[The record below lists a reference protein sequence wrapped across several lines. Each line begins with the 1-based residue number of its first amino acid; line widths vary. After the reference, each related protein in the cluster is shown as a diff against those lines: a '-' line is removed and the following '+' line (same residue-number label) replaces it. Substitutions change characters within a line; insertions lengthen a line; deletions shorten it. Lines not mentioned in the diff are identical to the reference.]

1 MDDVTAT
8 QAASLLGLSER
19 TIRRRIAAGQLPA
32 RRVAPN
38 RFAIKVQDL
47 PLQRSYADLAAHL
60 EALERRV
67 AALELRQQALLMVR
81 PTAPAAVATP
91 MALAPAAAPVAAE
104 SEASLGQL
112 HALLAELA
120 RETERLAPLL
130 GTTEAAGANTAS
142 AESDTGTSGRES
154 LRPMRRGGGRQ
165 RA

>member
-47 PLQRSYADLAAHL
+47 PLHHGFADLASRL

-67 AALELRQQALLMVR
+67 ATLELRQQVPLAQR
-81 PTAPAAVATP
+81 PAVPMESLAQATATAPEGD
-91 MALAPAAAPVAAE
+91 M
-104 SEASLGQL
+104 SLGQL

-130 GTTEAAGANTAS
+130 GVADATGTGTE
-142 AESDTGTSGRES
+142 TGTSGRDR
-154 LRPMRRGGGRQ
+154 LRPVRRSRGGGQ
-165 RA
+165 QA

>member
-32 RRVAPN
+32 RRVASN

-47 PLQRSYADLAAHL
+47 PLRHGVADLTSGL

-67 AALELRQQALLMVR
+67 MALELWQRAALMQQSSAR
-81 PTAPAAVATP
+81 
-91 MALAPAAAPVAAE
+91 AAANVQASSSHAE
-104 SEASLGQL
+104 GDASLGQL

-120 RETERLAPLL
+120 RETERLAPQL
-130 GTTEAAGANTAS
+130 GTTAAAGAETETEPS
-142 AESDTGTSGRES
+142 SREH
-154 LRPMRRGGGRQ
+154 LRPVRHSHGGRQ
-165 RA
+165 RAQGE

>member
-1 MDDVTAT
+1 MEDVTAT

-19 TIRRRIAAGQLPA
+19 TIRRRIAAGELPA
-32 RRVAPN
+32 RRIAPN

-47 PLQRSYADLAAHL
+47 PLQHGFADLATRL

-67 AALELRQQALLMVR
+67 AALELWQRALLMQR
-81 PTAPAAVATP
+81 ATAATTTAV
-91 MALAPAAAPVAAE
+91 AAAPAL
-104 SEASLGQL
+104 ASASAPEGDVSLNQL

-130 GTTEAAGANTAS
+130 GTADAAGAEMD
-142 AESDTGTSGRES
+142 AEASGREH
-154 LRPMRRGGGRQ
+154 LRPLRRVRGRGASQ

>member
-1 MDDVTAT
+1 MEDVTAT

-32 RRVAPN
+32 RRIAPN

-47 PLQRSYADLAAHL
+47 PLRHGFADLASRL
-60 EALERRV
+60 ETLERRV
-67 AALELRQQALLMVR
+67 AALELWQRALLMQR
-81 PTAPAAVATP
+81 PVTDAIPGAQASASAPEGDGA
-91 MALAPAAAPVAAE
+91 
-104 SEASLGQL
+104 LGQL

-130 GTTEAAGANTAS
+130 GATDAAS
-142 AESDTGTSGRES
+142 AEPDAETSGREH
-154 LRPMRRGGGRQ
+154 LRPVRRARGGGQ